1 MNMPILPQ
9 FAENQKTIEIDGA
22 VIRQDQ
28 YGRYCI
34 NDLHKSAVAGGANA
48 RTKEPSKFLS
58 SPQTQELI
66 HEISVTQYSGIAPV
80 DSIRGGLDQGTYVVK
95 QIVYAYAMWISAAF
109 NLKVIN
115 TFDAVVTQKHIPDLN
130 NPSQLRDLLLGYTEK
145 VIELTTENQTLTKAI
160 ENITATKNGV
170 KFQQACKILNVKQ
183 PDLAKWLRVN
193 GWDRYINK
201 SRASTHYS
209 QERGY
214 CETKFEEVD
223 GVKPSGEPYNYTKI
237 EFFILPKGMAVL
249 AKHFGGGNHE

>member
-1 MNMPILPQ
+1 MNMLTQ
-9 FAENQKTIEIDGA
+9 FSQNQKAIEIDGA

-28 YGRYCI
+28 HGRYCL
-34 NDLHKSAVAGGANA
+34 NDLHKASGGEQKNQP
-48 RTKEPSKFLS
+48 RYFLENK
-58 SPQTQELI
+58 QTQEL
-66 HEISVTQYSGIAPV
+66 VQALTDSGIPLSPIEV
-80 DSIRGGLDQGTYVVK
+80 IRGGLDQGTYVVK

-130 NPSQLRDLLLGYTEK
+130 NPAQLRELLLGYAEQN
-145 VIELTTENQTLTKAI
+145 IQLAAENKTLSAAI
-160 ENITATKNGV
+160 ENITATENGV

-183 PDLAKWLRVN
+183 ADLAKWLRAK

-249 AKHFGGGNHE
+249 AKHFGGAV

>member
-1 MNMPILPQ
+1 MNMLAQ

-28 YGRYCI
+28 YGRYCL
-34 NDLHKSAVAGGANA
+34 NDLHKASGGEQKNQP
-48 RTKEPSKFLS
+48 RYFLENK
-58 SPQTQELI
+58 QTQDL
-66 HEISVTQYSGIAPV
+66 VQALTDSGIPLTPINV
-80 DSIRGGLDQGTYVVK
+80 TRGGLDQGTYVVK

-130 NPSQLRDLLLGYTEK
+130 NPGQLRELLLSYTEQN
-145 VIELTTENQTLTKAI
+145 IQLANENQTLTRAI
-160 ENITATKNGV
+160 ENITATENGV

-183 PDLAKWLRVN
+183 ADLAKWLRTK

-249 AKHFGGGNHE
+249 AKHFGGAA

>member
-1 MNMPILPQ
+1 MNMLAQ
-9 FAENQKTIEIDGA
+9 FSQNQKAIEIDGA

-28 YGRYCI
+28 HGRYCL
-34 NDLHKSAVAGGANA
+34 NDLHKASGGEQKNQP
-48 RTKEPSKFLS
+48 RYFLENK
-58 SPQTQELI
+58 QTQEL
-66 HEISVTQYSGIAPV
+66 VQALTDSGIPLTPINV
-80 DSIRGGLDQGTYVVK
+80 TRGGLDQGTYVVK

-130 NPSQLRDLLLGYTEK
+130 NPAQLRELLLGYAEQN
-145 VIELTTENQTLTKAI
+145 IQLAAENQTLTKAI
-160 ENITATKNGV
+160 ENITATENGV

-183 PDLAKWLRVN
+183 ADLAKWLRAK

-249 AKHFGGGNHE
+249 AKHFGGAA

>member
-1 MNMPILPQ
+1 MNMLAQ
-9 FAENQKTIEIDGA
+9 FSQNQKAIEIDGA

-28 YGRYCI
+28 HGRYCL
-34 NDLHKSAVAGGANA
+34 NDLHKASGGEQKNQP
-48 RTKEPSKFLS
+48 RYFLENK
-58 SPQTQELI
+58 QTQEL
-66 HEISVTQYSGIAPV
+66 VQALTDSGIPLSPIEV
-80 DSIRGGLDQGTYVVK
+80 IRGGLEQGTYVVK

-130 NPSQLRDLLLGYTEK
+130 NPAQLRELLLGYAEQN
-145 VIELTTENQTLTKAI
+145 IQLATENQTLTKAI
-160 ENITATKNGV
+160 ENITATENGV

-183 PDLAKWLRVN
+183 ADLAKWLRAK

-249 AKHFGGGNHE
+249 AKHFGGAA

>member
-9 FAENQKTIEIDGA
+9 FAEKQKTIEIDGA
-22 VIRQDQ
+22 VIRQDED
-28 YGRYCI
+28 GRYCL
-34 NDLHKSAVAGGANA
+34 NDLHKASGGEQKNQP
-48 RTKEPSKFLS
+48 RYFLENK
-58 SPQTQELI
+58 QTQDL
-66 HEISVTQYSGIAPV
+66 VQALTDSGIPLTPINV
-80 DSIRGGLDQGTYVVK
+80 TRGGLDQGTYVVK

-160 ENITATKNGV
+160 ENITATENGV

-183 PDLAKWLRVN
+183 PDLAKWLRVK

-249 AKHFGGGNHE
+249 AKHFGGEA

>member
-9 FAENQKTIEIDGA
+9 FAEKQKTMGTR
-22 VIRQDQ
+22 VIAELCEKEHRNVKRDCDVMFASLNLDALKFEHIYFDSMNRQQTEYLLDEELTMTLVTG
-28 YGRYCI
+28 YSIVLRNRVI
-34 NDLHKSAVAGGANA
+34 K
-48 RTKEPSKFLS
+48 RWKELE
-58 SPQTQELI
+58 QQ
-66 HEISVTQYSGIAPV
+66 
-80 DSIRGGLDQGTYVVK
+80 
-95 QIVYAYAMWISAAF
+95 
-109 NLKVIN
+109 
-115 TFDAVVTQKHIPDLN
+115 PDLS
-130 NPSQLRDLLLGYTEK
+130 NPVQLRGLLLGYVERN
-145 VIELTTENQTLTKAI
+145 IQLTNENQTLTKAI
-160 ENITATKNGV
+160 ENITATEHGV

-183 PDLAKWLRVN
+183 ADLAKWLRDK

-249 AKHFGGGNHE
+249 AKHFGGAA

>member
-1 MNMPILPQ
+1 MNMLAQ
-9 FAENQKTIEIDGA
+9 FNQNQKTIEIDGA

-28 YGRYCI
+28 YGRYCL
-34 NDLHKSAVAGGANA
+34 NDLHKASGGQDKHAPYRFIRN
-48 RTKEPSKFLS
+48 E
-58 SPQTQELI
+58 QTQDLI
-66 HEISVTQYSGIAPV
+66 TEINRSPNMVNACEMTK
-80 DSIRGGLDQGTYVVK
+80 GGLEQGTYVVK
-95 QIVYAYAMWISAAF
+95 ELVYSYAMWISPIF
-109 NLKVIN
+109 NLKVIR
-115 TFDAVVTQKHIPDLN
+115 TFDAVANQQQLPDLN
-130 NPSQLRDLLLGYTEK
+130 NPNQLRELLLGYAEQN
-145 VIELTTENQTLTKAI
+145 IQLTNENQTLTKAI
-160 ENITATKNGV
+160 ENITATENGV

-183 PDLAKWLRVN
+183 ADLAKWLRDK

-249 AKHFGGGNHE
+249 AKHFGGAA

>member
-1 MNMPILPQ
+1 MNMLAQ
-9 FAENQKTIEIDGA
+9 FSQNQKAIEIDGA

-28 YGRYCI
+28 FGRYCL
-34 NDLHKSAVAGGANA
+34 NDLHKASGGEQKNQP
-48 RTKEPSKFLS
+48 RYFLENK
-58 SPQTQELI
+58 QTQDLAQAL
-66 HEISVTQYSGIAPV
+66 TDSGIPLSPINV
-80 DSIRGGLDQGTYVVK
+80 IRGGLEQGTYVVK

-130 NPSQLRDLLLGYTEK
+130 NPAQLRELLLGYAEQN
-145 VIELTTENQTLTKAI
+145 IQLAAENKTLSAAI
-160 ENITATKNGV
+160 ENITATENGV

-183 PDLAKWLRVN
+183 ADLAKWLRDK

-249 AKHFGGGNHE
+249 AKHFGGAA

>member
-1 MNMPILPQ
+1 MLSQ
-9 FAENQKTIEIDGA
+9 FSQNQKAIEIDGA

-28 YGRYCI
+28 FGRYCL
-34 NDLHKSAVAGGANA
+34 NDLHKASGGEQKNQP
-48 RTKEPSKFLS
+48 RYFLENK
-58 SPQTQELI
+58 QTQEL
-66 HEISVTQYSGIAPV
+66 VQALTDSGIPLSPIEV
-80 DSIRGGLDQGTYVVK
+80 IRGGLEQGTYVVK

-130 NPSQLRDLLLGYTEK
+130 NPAQLRELLLGYAEQN
-145 VIELTTENQTLTKAI
+145 IQLAAENQTLAKAI
-160 ENITATKNGV
+160 ENITATENGV

-183 PDLAKWLRVN
+183 ADLAKWLRAK

-249 AKHFGGGNHE
+249 AKHFGGAA

>member
-9 FAENQKTIEIDGA
+9 FGSSEQKTMGTREIANLCEKEHFHVKRDCE
-22 VIRQDQ
+22 VMFTSL
-28 YGRYCI
+28 
-34 NDLHKSAVAGGANA
+34 DLDA
-48 RTKEPSKFLS
+48 SKFGGIYFDS
-58 SPQTQELI
+58 MNRQQTEYLLDEELTMTL
-66 HEISVTQYSGIAPV
+66 VTGYNIVLRNRVIKRWKELESQIAQPV
-80 DSIRGGLDQGTYVVK
+80 
-95 QIVYAYAMWISAAF
+95 M
-109 NLKVIN
+109 
-115 TFDAVVTQKHIPDLN
+115 DLN
-130 NPSQLRDLLLGYTEK
+130 NPEFLRQALLGYTEK

-160 ENITATKNGV
+160 ENITATENGV

-183 PDLAKWLRVN
+183 ADLAKWLRVK

-249 AKHFGGGNHE
+249 AKHFGGAV